1 MSIDHRSKAPPGA
14 LPSLHVRLAAAA
26 GAVALACA
34 SHAAQAITVAA
45 TSNPWLAGMP
55 DGTQAISAD
64 SAPAHSPVLVGG
76 LDLGLGGFLSF
87 NASGGANNAG
97 GCPPACD
104 PVDGGGFISHS
115 GGAEFGISG
124 LTAPI
129 NSLLGVF
136 LTDAQPDGSPAPAAL
151 DFRPVSASFP
161 GRLGTDFASLTPQL
175 KQVFFIG
182 DGMNAQAVGQQF
194 FVPEG
199 ATRFYLGT
207 HDGFGWFNNS
217 GAITIDVLHTPDVA
231 PPPIPEPETYALML
245 AGLGLVGWSLRRR
258 ASSKR

>member
-14 LPSLHVRLAAAA
+14 LPSLRVRLAAAA
-26 GAVALACA
+26 GAIALACA
-34 SHAAQAITVAA
+34 SHAAQAITVTIAA

-76 LDLGLGGFLSF
+76 LDLGLGGFLGF
-87 NASGGANNAG
+87 VNASGGANNAG

-124 LTAPI
+124 LNAPI

-136 LTDAQPDGSPAPAAL
+136 LTDVQPDLSPAPQAL
-151 DFRPVSASFP
+151 NFGP
-161 GRLGTDFASLTPQL
+161 ASLGVDFMSLAPEL

-182 DGMNAQAVGQQF
+182 DGMSADGVVQRFGI
-194 FVPEG
+194 PDG
-199 ATRFYLGT
+199 ATRLYLGT

-217 GAITIDVLHTPDVA
+217 GSITVDVIQA
-231 PPPIPEPETYALML
+231 PIPEPETYALML